1 MRIVVTGKKG
11 QLAQAL
17 IERSADL
24 GATILPVG
32 RPELDLGEPAAWRE
46 TLSAARPDVIV
57 SAAAYTAVD
66 QAESEPALAHAVNGE
81 GPRLLAIEAAALGVP
96 LIQISTDYVFNGA
109 KTTPWT
115 EEDTPDPI
123 SVYGASKLAG
133 ERAVLAE
140 ADRNVVLRVGWVYS
154 PFGANFVKTMLRLA
168 AERDV
173 LRVVQ
178 DQVGGPTSAFDI
190 ADGVLA
196 VARNIV
202 AEPER
207 ADLRGVFHMAPQGEA
222 SWADFAREIF
232 DWLAAHGGRRVAVE
246 GISTSEYPTKAR
258 RPMNSRLDSQRLAR
272 IHNHRLP
279 EWRTSLV
286 PVLQRL
292 ISEGTR

>member
-17 IERSADL
+17 LERGPAH
-24 GATILPVG
+24 GATILPLG
-32 RPELDLGEPAAWRE
+32 RPEVDLGKPAAWRE
-46 TLSAARPDVIV
+46 LLAAARPDVIV

-66 QAESEPALAHAVNGE
+66 QAESEPALAHAVNGD
-81 GPRLLAIEAAALGVP
+81 GPRRLAIEAAALGVP

-109 KTTPWT
+109 KSTPWT
-115 EEDTPDPI
+115 EDDTPDPI
-123 SVYGASKLAG
+123 NVYGASKLAG

-140 ADRNVVLRVGWVYS
+140 ADRNIVLRVGWVYS
-154 PFGANFVKTMLRLA
+154 PFGANFAKTMLRLG

-173 LRVVQ
+173 LRVVE

-196 VARNIV
+196 VARNVV

-207 ADLRGVFHMAPQGEA
+207 AELGGVFHMGPQGEA
-222 SWADFAREIF
+222 SWAEFASEIF
-232 DWLAAHGGRRVAVE
+232 DWLAAHGQRRVTVE
-246 GISTSEYPTKAR
+246 GIASSEYPTKAR

-279 EWRTSLV
+279 DWRTSLA

-292 ISEGTR
+292 ISEGKR